1 MGKRGRRINNYDKSP
16 ETVDDSKVVS
26 KVPLKKNHVYERK
39 ITDEIFDIME
49 NYCGIHYGIKYLRS
63 NFLLKTALSILQKC
77 KNGKL
82 KYRTKRIKEEEEVVY
97 DFADNIISTILSE
110 VTYPEITEEDKLLVL
125 HYYVYTINKEIGRY
139 YIKPISMKRHRQLIN

>member
-1 MGKRGRRINNYDKSP
+1 MSSNNLSVKSKNKVHHNPNSNLGKLILIRNLIKNKDYKNSKKILKEIKFSP
-16 ETVDDSKVVS
+16 A
-26 KVPLKKNHVYERK
+26 LHL
-39 ITDEIFDIME
+39 FF
-49 NYCGIHYGIKYLRS
+49 KYQID
-63 NFLLKTALSILQKC
+63 ILQKC

-139 YIKPISMKRHRQLIN
+139 YIKPISMKRHRQLIY